1 MIVKKKEDKGEVK
14 MFSKKVQKAMNL
26 QIKYELE
33 SAYIYLSMAAYFESI
48 TLPGMAHWM
57 KMQAQEEYIHAMKF
71 YDFIHDRGGRVELHA
86 LDQPPIVFESPID
99 VYEKALAHE
108 QKITGNINDL
118 YALAFEEKDYP
129 SQLLLQWFIDEQVE
143 EERSAGDIVETLK
156 RIGKESNAL
165 LMLDKELGQRVL
177 EEAGEEE

>member
-1 MIVKKKEDKGEVK
+1 
-14 MFSKKVQKAMNL
+14 MFSNKVQKAMNT

-48 TLPGMAHWM
+48 TLPGMAQWM
-57 KMQAQEEYIHAMKF
+57 KIQTQEEIIHAMKF
-71 YDFIHDRGGRVELHA
+71 YDFIHERGGKVALHA
-86 LDQPPIVFESPID
+86 LDQPPVEFESPLG

-108 QKITGNINDL
+108 KKITGNINDL

-143 EERSAGDIVETLK
+143 EERSASDVVEMLK
-156 RIGKESNAL
+156 RVGDNSHSL
-165 LMLDKELGQRVL
+165 LMLDKDLGQRVL
-177 EEAGEEE
+177 ETPGEEE

>member
-1 MIVKKKEDKGEVK
+1 
-14 MFSKKVQKAMNL
+14 MNL

-33 SAYIYLSMAAYFESI
+33 SAYIHLSIAVYFESI

-71 YDFIHDRGGRVELHA
+71 YDFIHDRGERVELQS
-86 LDQPPIVFESPID
+86 LGQPPIEFESPLD
-99 VYEKALAHE
+99 VYENALAHE
-108 QKITGNINDL
+108 QKIIGNINDL

-129 SQLLLQWFIDEQVE
+129 SQLLLKWFIDEQVE

-156 RIGKESNAL
+156 RIGKESYAL
-165 LMLDKELGQRVL
+165 LMLDKELGQRVQ
-177 EEAGEEE
+177 EEASEED